1 MANKPFRR
9 AFAVGCVGAVALLFG
24 LWFAFVRAPGPQEV
38 CRHIIDVT
46 MHEASDQ
53 DIGVEAQD
61 AAIAQLEAKC
71 VQHKL
76 DKIQLRGRV
85 VWAKYARCVLGSD
98 DLDTI
103 WKC

>member
-1 MANKPFRR
+1 MSKAVRR
-9 AFAVGCVGAVALLFG
+9 ALALGCLGAVALLFG
-24 LWFAFVRAPGPQEV
+24 LWFAFVRAPGPQEI

-46 MHEASDQ
+46 MRAASAQ
-53 DIGVEAQD
+53 DVGPEGQD

-85 VWAKYARCVLGSD
+85 VWAKYARCVMGSD

-103 WKC
+103 WRC

>member
-1 MANKPFRR
+1 MADPRFRR
-9 AFAVGCVGAVALLFG
+9 ALAVGCLSAVALLFG
-24 LWFAFVRAPGPQEV
+24 LWFAFVRAPGPQDV

-46 MHEASDQ
+46 MRESSAQS
-53 DIGVEAQD
+53 IGVEAQD
-61 AAIAQLEAKC
+61 ATLAALEAKC

-76 DKIQLRGRV
+76 DKVQLRGRV

-103 WKC
+103 SMC